1 MSRRSLE
8 RAEALDVQLV
18 RVSVAKHVWAAVL
31 TMLLAVIVGPAIG
44 WAQEASI
51 TGVVVDSTG
60 APIAGARIAV
70 VTDPHPRR
78 VAATSSGADG
88 RFVVAVGA
96 PPVVLVVDKPGFA
109 PRRVADATSA
119 PVLRV
124 VLEPAPV
131 SEAVQVVSPIVDA
144 TVVDTFGSASVAI
157 SAAQIDALNATD
169 LAAALR
175 RTPGVTISRFNPVGA
190 FGGEA
195 GGAVFVRGMGASR
208 PGSEIKTYV
217 DGVPF
222 YMGIWNHP
230 LLDLLPVSSLE
241 QVRVH
246 KGPQPHLFGNTFSA
260 IDLTTRR
267 RRGAGVDGRVRV
279 SGGAFATVVVQSDVA
294 GRAGRWDFA
303 AAQGLARSDGHRE
316 AADGRL
322 ANVFGRLGHHWTR
335 WSVVGTALVA
345 DNDASDP
352 GLANRPETR
361 MGRFGTSGTLG
372 TFTVTHQHARTSGTL
387 QVYANR
393 GEGDWRGQPP
403 PEGDTRTRFGLAGL
417 RWREQA
423 AWLGAHVSGGLD
435 VDRVD
440 GAVQFDRIAPAPQ
453 ATFEADA
460 LTMIS
465 PHVAVARV
473 VDIGAGWSLQPS
485 AGVRGYS
492 HSVFESELAP
502 HAGVVVRGVG
512 SLTMR
517 AQYARGVNYPGQ
529 EVVALAALI
538 PPLRDTWRSLRAEA
552 AHHVEV
558 GGSFAPAEATTVD
571 LSLFRDAITDRYV
584 FGFPPITAAPT
595 FTNLGAYT
603 IRGVEIALQQRLPA
617 NWQATVAAT
626 MLDASLATLPYRPDR
641 SIVAG
646 VTGAIGAFRIAADL
660 QHQSATYVLGRAR
673 TAAATATPDRVDGF
687 TVVNVRPSWRVPR
700 LQGRLELFAALENL
714 FDESYQ
720 YRPGYPM
727 PGVSAQF
734 GVTLRAES
742 R

>member
-1 MSRRSLE
+1 ME
-8 RAEALDVQLV
+8 LV
-18 RVSVAKHVWAAVL
+18 RVKVAKQLWATAV

-44 WAQEASI
+44 WAQDASI
-51 TGVVVDSTG
+51 AGLVVDITG
-60 APIAGARIAV
+60 APIAGARVAV
-70 VTDPHPRR
+70 LTDPHERR
-78 VAATSSGADG
+78 LAAARSGADG
-88 RFVVAVGA
+88 RFVVAIVT
-96 PPVVLVVDKPGFA
+96 PPVVLLVEKPGFA
-109 PRRVADATSA
+109 PRRVTAATQA
-119 PVLRV
+119 QELRI

-131 SEAVQVVSPIVDA
+131 SEVLQVVSPIVDA
-144 TVVDTFGSASVAI
+144 TVVDTFGSVSSAI
-157 SAAQIDALNATD
+157 SATQIDALNATD
-169 LAAALR
+169 LASALR

-208 PGSEIKTYV
+208 PGSEVKTYV

-260 IDLTTRR
+260 IDLSTRR
-267 RRGAGVDGRVRV
+267 SRGAGVDGRLRV
-279 SGGAFATVVVQSDVA
+279 SGGAFATAIAQADVA
-294 GRAGRWDFA
+294 GRFGRWEFA
-303 AAQGLARSDGHRE
+303 AAQGVARSGGHRE

-352 GLANRPETR
+352 GVANRPETR
-361 MGRFGTSGTLG
+361 MGRFGTSGALG
-372 TFTVTHQHARTSGTL
+372 TVTVTHQHVRTSGTL

-393 GEGDWRGQPP
+393 GEGDWRGQPAP
-403 PEGDTRTRFGLAGL
+403 TGDTRTRFGLAGL

-440 GAVQFDRIAPAPQ
+440 GAVQFDRIAPAPRT
-453 ATFEADA
+453 TFEADA
-460 LTMIS
+460 FTMIS
-465 PHVAVARV
+465 PHVAVTRV
-473 VDIGAGWSLQPS
+473 VDLGAGWSLQPS

-492 HSVFESELAP
+492 HSVFTSELAP
-502 HAGVVVRGVG
+502 HAGVVIRGVG
-512 SLTMR
+512 TAMR

-529 EVVALAALI
+529 EVVALAALV
-538 PPLRDTWRSLRAEA
+538 PPLGDTWRSLRPEA
-552 AHHVEV
+552 AHHLEV
-558 GGSFAPAEATTVD
+558 GGSFTPAEATTVD
-571 LSLFRDAITDRYV
+571 VSLFRDAVSNRYV

-603 IRGVEIALQQRLPA
+603 IRGVEISLQQRLPA
-617 NWQATVAAT
+617 NWQATIAAT

-660 QHQSATYVLGRAR
+660 QHQSATYVLARAR
-673 TAAATATPDRVDGF
+673 TAVATANPDHVDGF

-720 YRPGYPM
+720 YRPGYLM
-727 PGVSAQF
+727 PGVSAQV
-734 GVTLRAES
+734 GVTLRAGS